1 MDLVD
6 LDPQGGGGEG
16 GGQDDDGGGGGHHGV
31 VNGGQGG
38 WGVSQQEYG
47 NYCQV
52 EFSH

>member
-6 LDPQGGGGEG
+6 LDPQGGGGQE
-16 GGQDDDGGGGGHHGV
+16 DDGGGGGHHG
-31 VNGGQGG
+31 GQGV
-38 WGVSQQEYG
+38 WSQQECG